1 MIDRVKRNL
10 ATGLTRF
17 KWIATFLAERTRAGT
32 SVAKLLYESSKL
44 GERIDDLYREIG
56 RRVMELKE
64 KGEHKEKDVYSDFI
78 VQQALDEIRDLKE
91 NVDDYKSKAR
101 NINKIPE

>member
-1 MIDRVKRNL
+1 MIDRVKNNL

-44 GERIDDLYREIG
+44 GERIEDLYRDIG
-56 RRVMELKE
+56 HRVMELKE
-64 KGEHKEKDVYSDFI
+64 KGGDKDVYSDFI
-78 VQQALDEIRDLKE
+78 VQQALDEIRNLKE
-91 NVDDYKSKAR
+91 NVDDYKDQAR

>member
-1 MIDRVKRNL
+1 MIDRVKNNL
-10 ATGLTRF
+10 ATGLTRA

-44 GERIDDLYREIG
+44 AERIDDLYRDIG

-64 KGEHKEKDVYSDFI
+64 KDGDKDVYSDFI
-78 VQQALDEIRDLKE
+78 VQKALDEIRNLKE
-91 NVDDYKSKAR
+91 DVDDYKNQAR
-101 NINKIPE
+101 NVNKIPE

>member
-1 MIDRVKRNL
+1 MINRVRDNL
-10 ATGLTRF
+10 ATGLTRA

-56 RRVMELKE
+56 QRVMELKE
-64 KGEHKEKDVYSDFI
+64 KDGDKDVYSDFI
-78 VQQALDEIRDLKE
+78 VQKALDEIRNLKE
-91 NVDDYKSKAR
+91 DVDDYKDQAR
-101 NINKIPE
+101 HVNKIPE

>member
-1 MIDRVKRNL
+1 MIDRVKNNL
-10 ATGLTRF
+10 ATGLTRA

-44 GERIDDLYREIG
+44 GERIDELYRDIG

-64 KGEHKEKDVYSDFI
+64 KDEDKEGGRYITIPKGWVKKIEYLEKAYGEI
-78 VQQALDEIRDLKE
+78 
-91 NVDDYKSKAR
+91 
-101 NINKIPE
+101 

>member
-1 MIDRVKRNL
+1 MIDRVKKNL
-10 ATGLTRF
+10 ATGMTRL

-44 GERIDDLYREIG
+44 GERIDDLYRDIG

-64 KGEHKEKDVYSDFI
+64 KDGDNDVYSDFI
-78 VQQALDEIRDLKE
+78 VQQALDEIRNLKE
-91 NVDDYKSKAR
+91 DVDDYKNQAR

>member
-1 MIDRVKRNL
+1 MIDRVKSNL

-64 KGEHKEKDVYSDFI
+64 KGEHKKKDVYSDFI

>member
-1 MIDRVKRNL
+1 MIDRVKSNL
-10 ATGLTRF
+10 ATGLTRA

-44 GERIDDLYREIG
+44 NERINDLYSDIG

-64 KGEHKEKDVYSDFI
+64 KGEDKDVYSDFI
-78 VQQALDEIRDLKE
+78 VQQALDEIRTLREDS
-91 NVDDYKSKAR
+91 DDYKKQAR

>member
-1 MIDRVKRNL
+1 MIDRVKNNL
-10 ATGLTRF
+10 GTGLTRV

-44 GERIDDLYREIG
+44 GERIDELYRDIG

-64 KGEHKEKDVYSDFI
+64 NGGDKDVYSDFI
-78 VQQALDEIRDLKE
+78 VQQALDEIRNLKE
-91 NVDDYKSKAR
+91 DVDDYKKEAR

>member
-1 MIDRVKRNL
+1 MINRVKDNL
-10 ATGLTRF
+10 ATGLTRA

-44 GERIDDLYREIG
+44 EERINDLYRDIG

-64 KGEHKEKDVYSDFI
+64 KAGDKDVYSDFI
-78 VQQALDEIRDLKE
+78 VQKALDEIRNLKE
-91 NVDDYKSKAR
+91 DVDDYKNQAR
-101 NINKIPE
+101 NVNKIPE

>member
-1 MIDRVKRNL
+1 MIDRVKNNL
-10 ATGLTRF
+10 ATGLTRA

-44 GERIDDLYREIG
+44 GERIDDLYRDIG

-64 KGEHKEKDVYSDFI
+64 KDGDNDVYSDFI
-78 VQQALDEIRDLKE
+78 VQQALDEIRNLKE
-91 NVDDYKSKAR
+91 DVDDYKSQAR

>member
-1 MIDRVKRNL
+1 MIDRVKNNL
-10 ATGLTRF
+10 ATGLTRA

-44 GERIDDLYREIG
+44 RERIDDLYRDIG

-64 KGEHKEKDVYSDFI
+64 KDGDKDVYSDFI
-78 VQQALDEIRDLKE
+78 VQKALDEIRNLKE
-91 NVDDYKSKAR
+91 DVDDYKDQAR
-101 NINKIPE
+101 KVNKIPE

>member
-1 MIDRVKRNL
+1 MIDRVKNNL
-10 ATGLTRF
+10 ATGLTRA

-44 GERIDDLYREIG
+44 RERIDDLYRDIG
-56 RRVMELKE
+56 QRVMELKE
-64 KGEHKEKDVYSDFI
+64 KDGDKDVYSDFI
-78 VQQALDEIRDLKE
+78 VQQALDEIRNLKE
-91 NVDDYKSKAR
+91 DVDDYKSQAR

>member
-1 MIDRVKRNL
+1 MIDRVKNNL
-10 ATGLTRF
+10 ATGLTRV

-32 SVAKLLYESSKL
+32 SVAKLLYESSKI
-44 GERIDDLYREIG
+44 GERIDDLYRDIG

-64 KGEHKEKDVYSDFI
+64 KGEDKDVYSDFI
-78 VQQALDEIRDLKE
+78 VQQALDEIRNLKE
-91 NVDDYKSKAR
+91 NVNDYKKQAR

>member
-1 MIDRVKRNL
+1 MIDRVKNNL
-10 ATGLTRF
+10 ATGLTRV

-44 GERIDDLYREIG
+44 GERIDDLYRDIG

-64 KGEHKEKDVYSDFI
+64 KGEDKDVYSDFI
-78 VQQALDEIRDLKE
+78 VQQALDEIRNLKE
-91 NVDDYKSKAR
+91 NVNDYKKQAR

>member
-1 MIDRVKRNL
+1 MIDRVKNNL
-10 ATGLTRF
+10 ATGLTRA

-56 RRVMELKE
+56 QRVMELKE
-64 KGEHKEKDVYSDFI
+64 KDGDKDVYSDFI
-78 VQQALDEIRDLKE
+78 VQKALDEIRNLKE
-91 NVDDYKSKAR
+91 DVDDYKDQAR
-101 NINKIPE
+101 KVNKIPE

>member
-1 MIDRVKRNL
+1 MIERVKSNL

-32 SVAKLLYESSKL
+32 SAAKLLYESGKL
-44 GERIDDLYREIG
+44 EERINVLYSDIG

-64 KGEHKEKDVYSDFI
+64 KSGDKDVFSDFV
-78 VQQALDEIRDLKE
+78 VQKALDEIRNLRDD
-91 NVDDYKSKAR
+91 VDDYKNQAR
-101 NINKIPE
+101 NINNIPE

>member
-1 MIDRVKRNL
+1 MIDRVKNNL
-10 ATGLTRF
+10 ATGLTRV

-44 GERIDDLYREIG
+44 GERIDDLYRDIG

-64 KGEHKEKDVYSDFI
+64 KGEDKDVYSDFI
-78 VQQALDEIRDLKE
+78 VQQALDEIRNLKE
-91 NVDDYKSKAR
+91 NVNDYKNQAR

>member
-1 MIDRVKRNL
+1 MIDRVKSNL
-10 ATGLTRF
+10 GTGLTRV

-44 GERIDDLYREIG
+44 QERINDLYMDIG

-64 KGEHKEKDVYSDFI
+64 QNEDKDVYSDFI
-78 VQQALDEIRDLKE
+78 VQQALDEIRNMRED
-91 NVDDYKSKAR
+91 VDDYKNQAR

>member
-1 MIDRVKRNL
+1 MIDRVKNNL
-10 ATGLTRF
+10 ATGLTRA

-44 GERIDDLYREIG
+44 GEKIDDLYRDIG
-56 RRVMELKE
+56 RRVMELKG
-64 KGEHKEKDVYSDFI
+64 KGGDNDVYSDFI
-78 VQQALDEIRDLKE
+78 VQQALDEIRNLKE
-91 NVDDYKSKAR
+91 DVDDYKNQAR